1 MSTVAAATAT
11 KEVAADG
18 VDKAK
23 SKKSAGAKQVAA
35 ATGAAKPTAAMPQ
48 TERKTKEGHTL
59 ADLLKMK
66 APALKEMCAEANVGV
81 TGKKEVLAER
91 LLNPSK
97 HQSFL
102 LKQEVV
108 KAIKDQMV
116 YVKGMDNWAPN
127 SISWHRDGVKWAAF
141 SANFPAAKRTQ
152 DTAALWW
159 LRTASGFPCLK
170 S

>member
-102 LKQEVV
+102 PRCRRAKTCGSESSSTG
-108 KAIKDQMV
+108 ATR
-116 YVKGMDNWAPN
+116 ARSP
-127 SISWHRDGVKWAAF
+127 HRPR
-141 SANFPAAKRTQ
+141 S
-152 DTAALWW
+152 
-159 LRTASGFPCLK
+159 
-170 S
+170 